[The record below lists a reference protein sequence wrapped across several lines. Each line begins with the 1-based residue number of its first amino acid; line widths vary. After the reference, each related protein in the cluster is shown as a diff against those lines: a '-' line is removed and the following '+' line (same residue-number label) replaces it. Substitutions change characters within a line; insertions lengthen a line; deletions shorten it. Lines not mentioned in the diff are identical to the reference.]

1 MGDSMQFRQLY
12 LRIHFL
18 PYCWRSISGTEFSG
32 FYARSEMHRHVW
44 VITAIIIHS
53 TSHARRRS
61 PVHSIRAI

>member
-1 MGDSMQFRQLY
+1 MQFRQSY

-18 PYCWRSISGTEFSG
+18 PYCWRSISGTEFSSG

-53 TSHARRRS
+53 THTLADVR
-61 PVHSIRAI
+61 PFILRAI